1 MSCESGGVKVDHAC
15 SVPNSGPMV
24 TSFGFENRAS
34 PAQRLECGGSRFR
47 YGCRSSQADKADV
60 IEAVTDLCWL
70 EQGHAPQ
77 PIDRDWWRAAT
88 VREGRK

>member
-1 MSCESGGVKVDHAC
+1 LKTILYSSLNVNGTATHTLLFLAYRQ
-15 SVPNSGPMV
+15 S
-24 TSFGFENRAS
+24 A
-34 PAQRLECGGSRFR
+34 RLR

-77 PIDRDWWRAAT
+77 PIHRDWWRAAT